1 MKEVILTDKAQQPG
15 NMPYSQAIKVGN
27 TVYVAGQGPFEPD
40 TGMCKDDTLKYQ
52 ARRTLENVKAILEA
66 AGAKMSD
73 VVKVTVFLGTG
84 ADFNEFNEY
93 YKEYFSPPY
102 PARAITGAIQGFL
115 VQMDA
120 IAVIEDRKD

>member
-1 MKEVILTDKAQQPG
+1 MKEVILTDKSQQPG
-15 NMPYSQAIKVGN
+15 GMPYSQAIKVGN

-93 YKEYFSPPY
+93 YKEYFSAPY
-102 PARAITGAIQGFL
+102 PARAITGASQPFL

-120 IAVIEDRKD
+120 IAEIEDS